1 MPTRLSYPQALRPL
15 DTTRDAVLA
24 AFRSAGGDRNR
35 WQRADWQAMADA
47 MTGAEDALELRRGEH
62 AAAERAAIRQVRR
75 SLETD

>member
-1 MPTRLSYPQALRPL
+1 
-15 DTTRDAVLA
+15 
-24 AFRSAGGDRNR
+24 
-35 WQRADWQAMADA
+35 MADA